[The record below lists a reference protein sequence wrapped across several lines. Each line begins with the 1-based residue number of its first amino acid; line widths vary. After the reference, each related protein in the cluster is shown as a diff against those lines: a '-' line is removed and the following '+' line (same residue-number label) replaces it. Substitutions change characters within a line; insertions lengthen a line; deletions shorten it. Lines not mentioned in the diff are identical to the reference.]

1 MRLEMKPDNALMGSG
16 LLALIGC
23 AGQAFPELGEL
34 TQYIGMTGAVFYQ
47 DIFDRTPKL
56 SIPKLSIKNLFYGEK
71 Q

>member
-1 MRLEMKPDNALMGSG
+1 MKLEMKPDNALMGSG

-23 AGQAFPELGEL
+23 TGQVFPELGEL
-34 TQYIGMTGAVFYQ
+34 TLYLGMTGAVFYQ

-56 SIPKLSIKNLFYGEK
+56 SIKNLFYGEK